1 MQDHTLRVGEELV
14 IKGHVRLTIL
24 AVEASKVVFGITAE
38 PKDGCRRQFLQNGP
52 SLAGA
57 VLIVEDDFIQR
68 EGLAAVLRQ
77 QGFTVLT
84 SIDGNDALNKL
95 SNRPIPDLILMD
107 MLMPSRFG
115 DGRWFLQQRRRSR
128 VLASVPVIITTAI
141 PAVDLK
147 WAASLGAAGLIRKPF
162 AVESL
167 LAEIRRCLGNTT
179 QEGNSFR
186 GPSKGEDGIKQM
198 VMSKWLSVEF
208 QKRIRMSR

>member
-14 IKGHVRLTIL
+14 IGGHVRLTIL
-24 AVEASKVVFGITAE
+24 AVEASKVVFGIAAE
-38 PKDGCRRQFLQNGP
+38 PKDGRRRQFLQNGP

-84 SIDGNDALNKL
+84 SRDGNDALNKL

-115 DGRWFLQQRRRSR
+115 DGSWFLQQR
-128 VLASVPVIITTAI
+128 
-141 PAVDLK
+141 
-147 WAASLGAAGLIRKPF
+147 
-162 AVESL
+162 
-167 LAEIRRCLGNTT
+167 
-179 QEGNSFR
+179 
-186 GPSKGEDGIKQM
+186 
-198 VMSKWLSVEF
+198 
-208 QKRIRMSR
+208 

>member
-14 IKGHVRLTIL
+14 MGGHVSLTIP
-24 AVEASKVVFGITAE
+24 AVEAGKVVLGITAE
-38 PKDGCRRQFLQNGP
+38 PNDGRRRQFLPSGT

-57 VLIVEDDFIQR
+57 VLIVEHDFTQR

-95 SNRPIPDLILMD
+95 SNRPIPDLILVD
-107 MLMPSRFG
+107 MLMSSRFG
-115 DGRWFLQQRRRSR
+115 DGRWFLQQRRGSC
-128 VLASVPVIITTAI
+128 VLASVPVIIMTAI
-141 PAVDLK
+141 PYVDMK
-147 WAASLGAAGLIRKPF
+147 WAASLGASGLIRKPF

-179 QEGNSFR
+179 QEGNICSSPANQGGAFR
-186 GPSKGEDGIKQM
+186 
-198 VMSKWLSVEF
+198 
-208 QKRIRMSR
+208 

>member
-14 IKGHVRLTIL
+14 IGGHVRLTIL

-38 PKDGCRRQFLQNGP
+38 PKDGRRRQFLPSGP
-52 SLAGA
+52 PLAGA

-95 SNRPIPDLILMD
+95 SNRPIPDLILVD
-107 MLMPSRFG
+107 MLMPSGFG
-115 DGRWFLQQRRRSR
+115 DGRWFLQQRRGSS

-141 PAVDLK
+141 PAVDME
-147 WAASLGAAGLIRKPF
+147 WAASLGADGLIRKPF

-198 VMSKWLSVEF
+198 VMSKWLFVEF